1 MVLKLVPITI
11 EGVITRLMQERC
23 GSRPSASLKEWRKIL
38 NDLVAAEEIEHLRKA
53 RLKIEQQANRID
65 ELEAEVARLRE
76 AVAALKNNNWPE
88 RL

>member
-1 MVLKLVPITI
+1 MSDIV
-11 EGVITRLMQERC
+11 ERLREE
-23 GSRPSASLKEWRKIL
+23 SATWDDPLLI
-38 NDLVAAEEIEHLRKA
+38 DAADEIERLRAA

-76 AVAALKNNNWPE
+76 ALEALKNDNWPQ

>member
-1 MVLKLVPITI
+1 MPKRDIVERLRDPMVEVDYDD
-11 EGVITRLMQERC
+11 RLM
-23 GSRPSASLKEWRKIL
+23 
-38 NDLVAAEEIEHLRKA
+38 VADQPANA

-76 AVAALKNNNWPE
+76 ELKALKNDDWPE

>member
-1 MVLKLVPITI
+1 
-11 EGVITRLMQERC
+11 
-23 GSRPSASLKEWRKIL
+23 
-38 NDLVAAEEIEHLRKA
+38 LRAA

-76 AVAALKNNNWPE
+76 ALEAVKNDDWPE